1 MSVRDHVSY
10 RLRSVARDVRRTLGM
25 SPMQSVMRELTRRGV
40 RVADL
45 RALECFAFDGHMHT
59 MDYAPLVR
67 ALEVWEI
74 NPVHEGVLRRTFPAA
89 VVHITDTYR
98 QVPECT
104 DRFSLIVV
112 DNSPVH
118 GGHTEHFDLFP
129 QIFRLAAD
137 ECTLVLDIIP
147 ELNASVR
154 HAYPE
159 MFWESTLH
167 ARKTFYGVEDPE
179 RVIDGRME
187 EVYAAMAARAGF
199 SVSWSFRKKR
209 NNIITY
215 LVLALT
221 RHSLALG
228 ITLTQVFLGC
238 WISIL

>member
-1 MSVRDHVSY
+1 MSLRDHLSD
-10 RLRSVARDVRRTLGM
+10 RLRSLARNARRTLGL

-59 MDYAPLVR
+59 IDYAPLVG

-74 NPVHEGVLRRTFPAA
+74 NPIHETVLRRTFPAA

-98 QVPECT
+98 QVEKCT

-137 ECTLVLDIIP
+137 ECYLVLDIIP

-154 HAYPE
+154 SAYPE
-159 MFWESTLH
+159 MLRESASR
-167 ARKTFYGVEDPE
+167 ARKAFYGADDSEHMSV
-179 RVIDGRME
+179 GRME
-187 EVYAAMAARAGF
+187 E
-199 SVSWSFRKKR
+199 SV
-209 NNIITY
+209 
-215 LVLALT
+215 
-221 RHSLALG
+221 H
-228 ITLTQVFLGC
+228 
-238 WISIL
+238 

>member
-1 MSVRDHVSY
+1 
-10 RLRSVARDVRRTLGM
+10 
-25 SPMQSVMRELTRRGV
+25 MQSVMGELTRRGV

-74 NPVHEGVLRRTFPAA
+74 NPVHEAVLRRTFPRA
-89 VVHITDTYR
+89 VVHTTDTYR
-98 QVPECT
+98 QVEKCT

-118 GGHTEHFDLFP
+118 GDHTEHFDLFP
-129 QIFRLAAD
+129 KIFRLAAD
-137 ECTLVLDIIP
+137 ECCLVLDIIP
-147 ELNASVR
+147 ELNDSVR
-154 HAYPE
+154 SAYPE
-159 MFWESTLH
+159 MLRESALR
-167 ARKTFYGVEDPE
+167 ARKAFYGVDDPE
-179 RVIDGRME
+179 HMNVGRME

-228 ITLTQVFLGC
+228 ITLTQVFLGS